1 MKAINLFPL
10 LFLCTTLHAHNIV
23 IVWSQMDTT
32 KQYAGYNQT
41 ANVIANIGDTIYVD
55 AVLTKYNNINGFMSL
70 KTFAGIEI
78 DTLSYTATD
87 AHCILKYVCQSNA
100 SVRYYVEIDGVQDI
114 VFYIKPNAPN
124 ALYTLAT
131 EAIQLYP
138 NPANNVLYINNIPP
152 ATIEITNNQGI
163 TVLVINTT
171 TTPTPVDV
179 STLAQGVYYV
189 RNNGITRK
197 WIKQ

>member
-1 MKAINLFPL
+1 
-10 LFLCTTLHAHNIV
+10 
-23 IVWSQMDTT
+23 MDTT
-32 KQYAGYNQT
+32 KQYAAYNQT

-114 VFYIKPNAPN
+114 VFYIKPNVPN
-124 ALYTLAT
+124 ALFTVAK
-131 EAIQLYP
+131 EVIQLYP
-138 NPANNVLYINNIPP
+138 NPANNVLYVSNTQLS
-152 ATIEITNNQGI
+152 TIEIINNQGVTI
-163 TVLVINTT
+163 LVVNTA

-179 STLAQGVYYV
+179 STLPQGVYYV
-189 RNNGITRK
+189 CSNGITRK

>member
-1 MKAINLFPL
+1 MKLLFPL
-10 LFLCTTLHAHNIV
+10 LFLCTTLQAHNIV

-32 KQYAGYNQT
+32 KQYAAYNQT

-114 VFYIKPNAPN
+114 VFYIKPNVPN
-124 ALYTLAT
+124 ALFTVAK
-131 EAIQLYP
+131 EVIQLYP
-138 NPANNVLYINNIPP
+138 NPANNVLYVSNTQLS
-152 ATIEITNNQGI
+152 TIEIINNQGVTI
-163 TVLVINTT
+163 LVVNTA

-179 STLAQGVYYV
+179 STLPQGVYYV
-189 RNNGITRK
+189 CSNGITRK